1 MQAREPSTYVQSLRE
16 DITLRAAL
24 AAVIL
29 TATGNLAAKPLVV
42 CTEASP
48 EGFDIVQYTT
58 AVTAD
63 ASAETVFNRL
73 IDFKPGTTDIQPAL
87 AERWDISPD
96 GLTYTFHLRQGVK
109 FHTTPYFTPTRN
121 FNADDVLWS
130 LRRQLDPTH
139 PWHDKTSVGYP
150 YFESMAFNDLLKSV
164 DKADDH
170 TVVITLTR
178 QEAPFLRDM
187 AMAFTSIYSAEYGDQ
202 LLKAGKTAE
211 LNSKP
216 IGTGPFIFQRYNK
229 DAQVR
234 YKANP
239 DYFRGKP
246 PADTLVFAIASDS
259 NVRLQKL
266 RANECQVALYPK
278 PDDVASIKADSRL
291 KVAEIEALVTGY
303 IAMNTEHKYLSDV
316 RVRKAI
322 NMAFDRQTHVDQ
334 LFGKGNALVGV
345 NPYPPTMIGFNTDNK
360 NPPRDLAKAR
370 ALLKQAGVPEG
381 TVITLFTRN
390 GGGATNPNPR
400 LSAEMLQSDLAQIGL
415 KLDIRVME
423 WAEMLRRAKNGEADL
438 VSTGW
443 AGDNGDPDNF
453 LSPLLSCDAVKNGE
467 NYARWCNSKFQDLI
481 TRAREVIDNDERA
494 RLYAEALKVYDDDQP
509 WISMAHPKMFT
520 AMRDNVEGYVINPLT
535 NNNFATTKVK

>member
-1 MQAREPSTYVQSLRE
+1 MRSLP
-16 DITLRAAL
+16 LRLAL
-24 AAVIL
+24 AALVL
-29 TATGNLAAKPLVV
+29 GSATQLAAKPLVV

-48 EGFDIVQYTT
+48 EGFDVVQYTT
-58 AVTAD
+58 AVTFD

-73 IDFKPGTTDIQPAL
+73 VDFKPGTTDLQPAL
-87 AERWDISPD
+87 AERWDISAD

-109 FHTTPYFTPTRN
+109 FHTTDYFEPTRDL
-121 FNADDVLWS
+121 NADDVLWS
-130 LRRQLDPTH
+130 LNRQLDPNH
-139 PWHDKTSVGYP
+139 PWHDKTSGVGYP
-150 YFESMAFNDLLKSV
+150 YFESMAFRQLLKSV
-164 DKADDH
+164 IKTDDH

-178 QEAPFLRDM
+178 REAPFLHDM
-187 AMAFTSIYSAEYGDQ
+187 AMGFTSIYSAEYGDQ
-202 LLKAGKTAE
+202 LLKAGKTAQ

-234 YKANP
+234 FKPNP

-246 PADTLVFAIASDS
+246 PADALIFAIATDS

-278 PDDVASIKADSRL
+278 PDDVPSIKADPQL

-303 IAMNTEHKYLSDV
+303 IAMNTEHKYLGDV

-345 NPYPPTMIGFNTDNK
+345 NPYPPTMPGYNTSNQ

-370 ALLKQAGVPEG
+370 ALLKEAGVPEG

-390 GGGATNPNPR
+390 GGGPTNPNPR
-400 LSAEMLQSDLAQIGL
+400 LSAEMLQSDLKQIGL

-423 WAEMLRRAKNGEADL
+423 WAEMLRRAKKGEADL

-453 LSPLLSCDAVKNGE
+453 LTPLLSCDAARTGE
-467 NYARWCNSKFQDLI
+467 NYARWCNSKFQELI
-481 TRAREVIDNDERA
+481 TRAREVVDNEERA
-494 RLYAEALKVYDDDQP
+494 RLYSEALKVYDDDQP

-520 AMRDNVEGYVINPLT
+520 AMRDNVEGYVISPLT

>member
-1 MQAREPSTYVQSLRE
+1 MTSLP
-16 DITLRAAL
+16 LRAAL
-24 AAVIL
+24 AAIL
-29 TATGNLAAKPLVV
+29 LSAASHGFAKPLVV

-73 IDFKPGTTDIQPAL
+73 VDFKPGTTDIQPAL
-87 AERWDISPD
+87 AERWEISPD
-96 GLTYTFHLRQGVK
+96 GLTYTFHLREGVK
-109 FHTTPYFTPTRN
+109 FHTTDYFTPTRD

-130 LRRQLDPTH
+130 LNRQFDPTH
-139 PWHDKTSVGYP
+139 PWHDKASVGYP
-150 YFESMAFNDLLKSV
+150 YFESMAFKDLLKSV
-164 DKADDH
+164 AKTDDH

-178 QEAPFLRDM
+178 PEAPFLRDM

-202 LLKAGKTAE
+202 LLKAGRTAD

-216 IGTGPFIFQRYNK
+216 IGTGPFIFQRYSK

-234 YKANP
+234 FKANP

-246 PADTLVFAIASDS
+246 PSDSLIFAITTDG

-278 PDDVASIKADSRL
+278 PDDVPSIKADPAL
-291 KVAEIEALVTGY
+291 KVEEIEALVTGY
-303 IAMNTEHKYLSDV
+303 ISMNTEHPYLSDV

-322 NMAFDRQTHVDQ
+322 DIAFDRQTHVDQ
-334 LFGKGNALVGV
+334 LFGKGNALVAV
-345 NPYPPTMIGFNTDNK
+345 NPYPPTMIGYNTDNR

-370 ALLKQAGVPEG
+370 ELLEQAGVSPG
-381 TVITLFTRN
+381 TVFTLFTRS
-390 GGGATNPNPR
+390 GGGPTNPNPR
-400 LSAEMLQSDLAQIGL
+400 LSAEMLQADLKQIGL
-415 KLDIRVME
+415 VLNVRVME

-453 LSPLLSCDAVKNGE
+453 LSPLLSCDAAKTGE
-467 NYARWCNSKFQDLI
+467 NYARWCNSKFQELI
-481 TRAREVIDNDERA
+481 TRAREVTDTDERA
-494 RLYAEALKVYDDDQP
+494 RLYAEALKVYDEDQP

-520 AMRDNVEGYVINPLT
+520 AMRSNVEGYVINPLT

>member
-1 MQAREPSTYVQSLRE
+1 MISLP
-16 DITLRAAL
+16 LRATL

-29 TATGNLAAKPLVV
+29 GAASNLAAKPLVV

-73 IDFKPGTTDIQPAL
+73 VDFKPGTTDIQPAL

-96 GLTYTFHLRQGVK
+96 GLTYTFHLREGVK
-109 FHTTPYFTPTRN
+109 FHSTDYFKPSRD

-130 LRRQLDPTH
+130 FNRQLRADH

-150 YFESMAFNDLLKSV
+150 YFESMAFKQLLKSV
-164 DKADDH
+164 DKTDAH
-170 TVVITLTR
+170 TVVITLNR
-178 QEAPFLRDM
+178 PEAPFLRDL
-187 AMAFTSIYSAEYGDQ
+187 AMAFTSIYSAEYADQ

-216 IGTGPFIFQRYNK
+216 IGTGPFVFQRYNK

-234 YKANP
+234 FKANP
-239 DYFRGKP
+239 DYFRGAP
-246 PADTLVFAIASDS
+246 PSETLVFAIATDN

-278 PDDVASIKADSRL
+278 PDDVPAIKQDAKL

-303 IAMNTEHKYLSDV
+303 ISMNTEHKYLSDV
-316 RVRKAI
+316 RVRRAI

-334 LFGKGNALVGV
+334 LFGKGNALVAV
-345 NPYPPTMIGFNTDNK
+345 NPYPPTMIGYNTHNQ
-360 NPPRDLAKAR
+360 NPPHDLAKAR
-370 ALLKQAGVPEG
+370 ALLKEAGVPEG
-381 TVITLFTRN
+381 AVITLFTRN
-390 GGGATNPNPR
+390 GGGPTNPNPR
-400 LSAEMLQSDLAQIGL
+400 LSAEMLQADLAKIGL

-423 WAEMLRRAKNGEADL
+423 WAEMLRRAKKGEADL
-438 VSTGW
+438 VSAGW

-453 LSPLLSCDAVKNGE
+453 LTPLLSCDAAKTGE
-467 NYARWCNSKFQDLI
+467 NYARWCNTKFQELI

-494 RLYAEALKVYDDDQP
+494 RLYSEALAVYDEDQP

-520 AMRDNVEGYVINPLT
+520 AMRENVEGYVINPLT

>member
-1 MQAREPSTYVQSLRE
+1 MRSLP
-16 DITLRAAL
+16 LRAAL

-29 TATGNLAAKPLVV
+29 GAASHLAAKPLVV

-73 IDFKPGTTDIQPAL
+73 VDFKPGTTDIQPAL
-87 AERWDISPD
+87 AERWEVSED
-96 GLTYTFHLRQGVK
+96 GLSYTFHLRQGVK
-109 FHTTPYFTPTRN
+109 FHTTDYFKPTRD

-130 LRRQLDPTH
+130 IRRQLDPNH

-150 YFESMAFNDLLKSV
+150 YFESMAFKDLLKSV
-164 DKADDH
+164 EKTDAH
-170 TVVITLTR
+170 TVVFTLNR
-178 QEAPFLRDM
+178 PEAPFLRDM

-202 LLKAGKTAE
+202 LLKAGKTGE

-234 YKANP
+234 FKPNP
-239 DYFRGKP
+239 EYFRGKP
-246 PADTLVFAIASDS
+246 PADALIFAIATDS

-278 PDDVASIKADSRL
+278 PDDVPSIKTDPKL
-291 KVAEIEALVTGY
+291 KVAEMEALVTGY
-303 IAMNTEHKYLSDV
+303 IALNTEHKYLRDV

-322 NMAFDRQTHVDQ
+322 DMAFDRQTHVDQ

-345 NPYPPTMIGFNTDNK
+345 NPYPPTMIGFNNDNK
-360 NPPRDLAKAR
+360 NPPRDLDKAR
-370 ALLKQAGVPEG
+370 ALLKEAGVPEG
-381 TVITLFTRN
+381 TVLTLFTRN
-390 GGGATNPNPR
+390 GGGPTNPNPR
-400 LSAEMLQSDLAQIGL
+400 LSAEMLQADLAKIGI

-423 WAEMLRRAKNGEADL
+423 WAEMLRRAKNGEADM

-453 LSPLLSCDAVKNGE
+453 LSPLLSCDAAKSGE
-467 NYARWCNSKFQDLI
+467 NYARWCNPKFQQLI

-494 RLYAEALKVYDDDQP
+494 SLYFKALAVYDEDQP

-520 AMRDNVEGYVINPLT
+520 AMRENVEGYHINPLT
-535 NNNFATTKVK
+535 NNNFATTRVK

>member
-1 MQAREPSTYVQSLRE
+1 MQRAFMKSRPLR
-16 DITLRAAL
+16 LAL
-24 AAVIL
+24 AAL
-29 TATGNLAAKPLVV
+29 LLGGATQLAAKPLVV

-73 IDFKPGTTDIQPAL
+73 VDFKPGTTEVQPAL
-87 AERWDISPD
+87 AERWDISAD

-109 FHTTPYFTPTRN
+109 FHTTDYFKPTRD

-130 LRRQLDPTH
+130 LNRQLDPNH

-150 YFESMAFNDLLKSV
+150 YFESMGFKDLLKSV
-164 DKADDH
+164 SKADEH

-178 QEAPFLRDM
+178 PEAPFLRDM
-187 AMAFTSIYSAEYGDQ
+187 AMGFTSIYSAEYGDQ
-202 LLKAGKTAE
+202 LLKAGKAAE

-234 YKANP
+234 FKPNP

-246 PADTLVFAIASDS
+246 PADALVFAIATDS

-278 PDDVASIKADSRL
+278 PDDVPSIKQDPKL
-291 KVAEIEALVTGY
+291 KVEEIEALVTGY
-303 IAMNTEHKYLSDV
+303 ISMNTEHKYLSDV

-322 NMAFDRQTHVDQ
+322 NMAFDRQTQVDQ

-345 NPYPPTMIGFNTDNK
+345 NPYPPTMIGYNNENR

-370 ALLKQAGVPEG
+370 DLLKQAGVPEG

-390 GGGATNPNPR
+390 GGGPTNPNPR
-400 LSAEMLQSDLAQIGL
+400 LSAEMLQADLKQIGL

-423 WAEMLRRAKNGEADL
+423 WAEMLRRAKKGEADL

-453 LSPLLSCDAVKNGE
+453 LSPLLSCDAAKSGE
-467 NYARWCNSKFQDLI
+467 NYARWCNPKFQELI
-481 TRAREVIDNDERA
+481 SRAREVIDNDERA
-494 RLYAEALKVYDDDQP
+494 RLYNEALKVYDDEQP

>member
-1 MQAREPSTYVQSLRE
+1 MHRAFMKSRPLR
-16 DITLRAAL
+16 LAL
-24 AAVIL
+24 VAL
-29 TATGNLAAKPLVV
+29 LLGGATQLAAKPLVV

-73 IDFKPGTTDIQPAL
+73 VDFKPGTTEIQPAL
-87 AERWDISPD
+87 AEGWDISAD

-109 FHTTPYFTPTRN
+109 FHTTDYFKPTRD

-130 LRRQLDPTH
+130 LNRQLDPNH

-150 YFESMAFNDLLKSV
+150 YFESMGFKELLKSV
-164 DKADDH
+164 SKADEH
-170 TVVITLTR
+170 TVVITLSR
-178 QEAPFLRDM
+178 PEAPFLRDM
-187 AMAFTSIYSAEYGDQ
+187 AMGFTSIYSAEYGDQ
-202 LLKAGKTAE
+202 LLKSGKTAE

-234 YKANP
+234 FKPNP

-246 PADTLVFAIASDS
+246 PADALVFAIAIDS

-278 PDDVASIKADSRL
+278 PDDVPSIKQDPKL
-291 KVAEIEALVTGY
+291 KVEEIEALVTGY
-303 IAMNTEHKYLSDV
+303 IAMNTQHKYLNDV

-345 NPYPPTMIGFNTDNK
+345 NPYPPTMIGYNTHNQ
-360 NPPRDLAKAR
+360 NPTRDLDKAR
-370 ALLKQAGVPEG
+370 ALLSQAGVPEG

-390 GGGATNPNPR
+390 GGGPTNPNPR
-400 LSAEMLQSDLAQIGL
+400 LSAEMLQADLKQIGL

-453 LSPLLSCDAVKNGE
+453 LSPLLSCDAVKSGE
-467 NYARWCNSKFQDLI
+467 NYARWCNPKFQELI
-481 TRAREVIDNDERA
+481 SRAREVIDNDERA
-494 RLYAEALKVYDDDQP
+494 RLYNEALKVYDDEQP

-520 AMRDNVEGYVINPLT
+520 AMRDNVEGYVISPLT

>member
-1 MQAREPSTYVQSLRE
+1 MKSLP
-16 DITLRAAL
+16 LRAAL

-29 TATGNLAAKPLVV
+29 GAASNLAAKPLVV

-63 ASAETVFNRL
+63 ASAEAIFNRL
-73 IDFKPGTTDIQPAL
+73 VDFKPGTTDIQPAL
-87 AERWDISPD
+87 ATSWEISPD
-96 GLTYTFHLRQGVK
+96 GLVYTFHLREGVK
-109 FHTTPYFTPTRN
+109 FHTTDYFTPTRD

-130 LRRQLDPTH
+130 FNRQLRPDH

-150 YFESMAFNDLLKSV
+150 YFESMAFKDLLKSV
-164 DKADDH
+164 EKTDDH

-178 QEAPFLRDM
+178 PEAPFLRDL

-202 LLKAGKTAE
+202 LLKAGKTGD

-216 IGTGPFIFQRYNK
+216 IGTGAFVFQRYNK
-229 DAQVR
+229 DANVR

-246 PADTLVFAIASDS
+246 PADALIFAIATDS

-278 PDDVASIKADSRL
+278 PDDVPSIKQDPKL

-303 IAMNTEHKYLSDV
+303 ISMNTQHKYLSDV

-345 NPYPPTMIGFNTDNK
+345 NPYPPTMIGYNTENK
-360 NPPRDLAKAR
+360 NPPHDLDKAR
-370 ALLKQAGVPEG
+370 ALLKEAGVPEG

-390 GGGATNPNPR
+390 GGGPTNPNPR
-400 LSAEMLQSDLAQIGL
+400 LSAEMLQADLAKIGI
-415 KLDIRVME
+415 KLDIRVLE
-423 WAEMLRRAKNGEADL
+423 WAEMLRRAKKGEADL
-438 VSTGW
+438 VSAGW

-453 LSPLLSCDAVKNGE
+453 LTPMLSCDAAKSGE
-467 NYARWCNSKFQDLI
+467 NYARWCNPRFQQLI

-494 RLYAEALKVYDDDQP
+494 KLYNEALAVYDEDQP

-535 NNNFATTKVK
+535 NNNFATTRVK

>member
-1 MQAREPSTYVQSLRE
+1 MKSPILCT
-16 DITLRAAL
+16 AL

-29 TATGNLAAKPLVV
+29 GSASQVLAKPLVV

-63 ASAETVFNRL
+63 ASAETLFNRL
-73 IDFKPGTTDIQPAL
+73 VDFKPGTTDIQPAL

-109 FHTTPYFTPTRN
+109 FHTTAYFTPSRD

-130 LRRQLDPTH
+130 LRRQLDPAH
-139 PWHDKTSVGYP
+139 PWHDKTSVGFP
-150 YFESMAFNDLLKSV
+150 YFESMAFKGLLKSV
-164 DKADDH
+164 DKTDEH

-178 QEAPFLRDM
+178 PEAPFLRDM

-202 LLKAGKTAE
+202 LLKAGKTAD

-234 YKANP
+234 YTANP

-246 PADTLVFAIASDS
+246 PADTLVFAIATDS

-278 PDDVASIKADSRL
+278 PEDIPSIKADPKL
-291 KVAEIEALVTGY
+291 KVAGTEALVTGY

-322 NMAFDRQTHVDQ
+322 DMAFDRQTHVDQ
-334 LFGKGNALVGV
+334 LFGKGNAMAGV
-345 NPYPPTMIGFNTDNK
+345 NPYPPSMLGYNTANH
-360 NPPRDLAKAR
+360 NPPRDLTKAR
-370 ALLKQAGVPEG
+370 ALLQEAGVPQG

-390 GGGATNPNPR
+390 GGGPTNPNPR
-400 LSAEMLQSDLAQIGL
+400 LSAEMLQADLKQIGL
-415 KLDIRVME
+415 TLDIRVME
-423 WAEMLRRAKNGEADL
+423 WAEMLRRAKKGEADL
-438 VSTGW
+438 ISTGW
-443 AGDNGDPDNF
+443 ASDNGDPDNF
-453 LSPLLSCDAVKNGE
+453 LSPLLSCEAAKNGE
-467 NYARWCNSKFQDLI
+467 NYARWCNSKFQELI
-481 TRAREVIDNDERA
+481 TRAREVIDSDERA
-494 RLYAEALKVYDDDQP
+494 RLYSEALKVYDDDQP
-509 WISMAHPKMFT
+509 WISMAHPKVFT
-520 AMRDNVEGYVINPLT
+520 AMRDNVEGYMINPLT

>member
-1 MQAREPSTYVQSLRE
+1 MQSAFIKSIPLR
-16 DITLRAAL
+16 LAL
-24 AAVIL
+24 AALVL
-29 TATGNLAAKPLVV
+29 SSATQLAAKPLVV

-48 EGFDIVQYTT
+48 EGFDVVQYTT
-58 AVTAD
+58 GVTFD
-63 ASAETVFNRL
+63 ATAETLFNRL
-73 IDFKPGTTDIQPAL
+73 VDFKPGTTDIEPAL

-109 FHTTPYFTPTRN
+109 FHSTDYFTPTRT

-130 LRRQLDPTH
+130 LRRQLDPAH

-150 YFESMAFNDLLKSV
+150 YFESMAFKSLLKSV
-164 DKADDH
+164 DKTDDH

-178 QEAPFLRDM
+178 AEAPFLRDM
-187 AMAFTSIYSAEYGDQ
+187 AMGFTSIYSAEYGDQ

-234 YKANP
+234 FKPNP

-246 PADTLVFAIASDS
+246 PADALVFAIATDS

-266 RANECQVALYPK
+266 RANECQIALYPK
-278 PDDVASIKADSRL
+278 PEDVPAIKAAPRL
-291 KVAEIEALVTGY
+291 KVAETEALVTGY

-322 NMAFDRQTHVDQ
+322 DMAFDRQAHVDQ

-345 NPYPPTMIGFNTDNK
+345 NPYPPSMIGYNTRNQ
-360 NPPRDLAKAR
+360 NPPRDLDKAR
-370 ALLKQAGVPEG
+370 ALLKEAGVPQG

-390 GGGATNPNPR
+390 GGGMTNPNPR
-400 LSAEMLQSDLAQIGL
+400 LSAEMLQADLKQIGL
-415 KLDIRVME
+415 TLDIRVME

-453 LSPLLSCDAVKNGE
+453 LTPLLSCEAAKNGE
-467 NYARWCNSKFQDLI
+467 NYARWCNPKFQELI
-481 TRAREVIDNDERA
+481 TRAREVINDDERA
-494 RLYAEALKVYDDDQP
+494 RLYSEALKVYDDDQP
-509 WISMAHPKMFT
+509 WISMAHPKVFV
-520 AMRDNVEGYVINPLT
+520 AMRDNVEGYVISPLT
-535 NNNFATTKVK
+535 KNNFATTKVK

>member
-1 MQAREPSTYVQSLRE
+1 MRSLP
-16 DITLRAAL
+16 LRAAL

-29 TATGNLAAKPLVV
+29 GAASNLAAKPLVV

-63 ASAETVFNRL
+63 ASAETLFNRL
-73 IDFKPGTTDIQPAL
+73 VDFKPGTTDIQPAL
-87 AERWDISPD
+87 AERWEVSDD
-96 GLTYTFHLRQGVK
+96 GLSYTFHLRQGVK
-109 FHTTPYFTPTRN
+109 FHTTDYFKPTRD

-130 LRRQLDPTH
+130 IRRQLDPNH

-150 YFESMAFNDLLKSV
+150 YFESMAFKDLLKSV
-164 DKADDH
+164 EKTDAH
-170 TVVITLTR
+170 TVVFTLNR
-178 QEAPFLRDM
+178 PEAPFLRDM
-187 AMAFTSIYSAEYGDQ
+187 AMAFTSIYSAEYGDL
-202 LLKAGKTAE
+202 LLKAGRTGE

-234 YKANP
+234 FKPNP
-239 DYFRGKP
+239 EYFRGKP
-246 PADTLVFAIASDS
+246 PADALIFAIATDS

-278 PDDVASIKADSRL
+278 PDDVPSIKTDPKL
-291 KVAEIEALVTGY
+291 KVAEMEALVTGY
-303 IAMNTEHKYLSDV
+303 IALNTEHKYLRDV

-322 NMAFDRQTHVDQ
+322 DMAFDRQTHVDQ

-345 NPYPPTMIGFNTDNK
+345 NPYPPTMIGFNTNNK
-360 NPPRDLAKAR
+360 NPPRDLDKAR
-370 ALLKQAGVPEG
+370 ALLKEAGVPEG
-381 TVITLFTRN
+381 TVLTLFTRN
-390 GGGATNPNPR
+390 GGGPTNPNPR
-400 LSAEMLQSDLAQIGL
+400 LSAEMLQADLAKIGI

-423 WAEMLRRAKNGEADL
+423 WAEMLRRAKNGEADM

-453 LSPLLSCDAVKNGE
+453 LSPLLSCDAAKSGE
-467 NYARWCNSKFQDLI
+467 NYARWCNPKFQQLI

-494 RLYAEALKVYDDDQP
+494 SLYFKALAVYDEDQP

-520 AMRDNVEGYVINPLT
+520 AMRENVEGYHINPLT
-535 NNNFATTKVK
+535 NNNFATTRVK

>member
-1 MQAREPSTYVQSLRE
+1 MQRAFMKSRPLR
-16 DITLRAAL
+16 LAL
-24 AAVIL
+24 AAL
-29 TATGNLAAKPLVV
+29 LLGGATQLAAKPLVV

-73 IDFKPGTTDIQPAL
+73 VDFKPGTTEIQPAL
-87 AERWDISPD
+87 AERWDISAD

-109 FHTTPYFTPTRN
+109 FHTTDYFKPTRD

-130 LRRQLDPTH
+130 LNRQLDPNH

-150 YFESMAFNDLLKSV
+150 YFESMGFKELLKSV
-164 DKADDH
+164 SKADAH

-178 QEAPFLRDM
+178 PEAPFLRDM
-187 AMAFTSIYSAEYGDQ
+187 AMGFTSIYSAEYGDQ

-234 YKANP
+234 FKPNP

-246 PADTLVFAIASDS
+246 PADALVFAIATDS

-278 PDDVASIKADSRL
+278 PDDVPSIKQDPKL
-291 KVAEIEALVTGY
+291 KVEEIEALVTGY
-303 IAMNTEHKYLSDV
+303 ISMNTEHKYLSDV

-345 NPYPPTMIGFNTDNK
+345 NPYPPTMIGYNNENR

-370 ALLKQAGVPEG
+370 QLLNEAGVPPG
-381 TVITLFTRN
+381 TVLTLFTRN
-390 GGGATNPNPR
+390 GGGPTNPNPR
-400 LSAEMLQSDLAQIGL
+400 LSAEMLQADLKQIGL

-423 WAEMLRRAKNGEADL
+423 WAEMLRRAKKGEADL
-438 VSTGW
+438 VSAGW

-453 LSPLLSCDAVKNGE
+453 LSPLLSCDAVKSGE
-467 NYARWCNSKFQDLI
+467 NYARWCNPKFQELI
-481 TRAREVIDNDERA
+481 SRAREVIDNDERA
-494 RLYAEALKVYDDDQP
+494 RLYNEALKVYDDEQP

>member
-1 MQAREPSTYVQSLRE
+1 MTSLA
-16 DITLRAAL
+16 LRAAL
-24 AAVIL
+24 AAIIL
-29 TATGNLAAKPLVV
+29 GTAGQLAAKPLVV

-48 EGFDIVQYTT
+48 EGFDVVQYTT
-58 AVTAD
+58 AVTFD
-63 ASAETVFNRL
+63 ATAETVFNRL
-73 IDFKPGTTDIQPAL
+73 VDFRPGTTDIQPAL

-109 FHTTPYFTPTRN
+109 FHTTDYFTPTRD

-130 LRRQLDPTH
+130 LNRQLDPNH
-139 PWHDKTSVGYP
+139 PWHAKTSVGYP
-150 YFESMAFNDLLKSV
+150 YFESMAFKDLLKSV
-164 DKADDH
+164 EKTDEH

-178 QEAPFLRDM
+178 PEAPFLRDM
-187 AMAFTSIYSAEYGDQ
+187 AMGFTSIYSAEYGDQ
-202 LLKAGKTAE
+202 LLKAGTTGE

-234 YKANP
+234 YKPNP

-246 PADTLVFAIASDS
+246 PSDALIFAIATDS

-278 PDDVASIKADSRL
+278 PDDVPSMKADPRL

-345 NPYPPTMIGFNTDNK
+345 NPYPPTMIGYNSDNQ

-370 ALLKQAGVPEG
+370 ELLKEAGVPPG

-400 LSAEMLQSDLAQIGL
+400 LSAEMLQADLKQIGL

-423 WAEMLRRAKNGEADL
+423 WAEMLRRAKKGEADL

-453 LSPLLSCDAVKNGE
+453 LSPLLSCDAAKTGE
-467 NYARWCNSKFQDLI
+467 NYARWCNPKFQELI

-520 AMRDNVEGYVINPLT
+520 AMRANVEGYVINPLT

>member
-1 MQAREPSTYVQSLRE
+1 MKSLP
-16 DITLRAAL
+16 LRAAL

-29 TATGNLAAKPLVV
+29 GAASNLAAKPLVV

-63 ASAETVFNRL
+63 ASAEAIFNRL
-73 IDFKPGTTDIQPAL
+73 VDFKPGTTDIQPAL
-87 AERWDISPD
+87 ATSWEISPD
-96 GLTYTFHLRQGVK
+96 GLVYTFHLREGVK
-109 FHTTPYFTPTRN
+109 FHTTDYFTPTRD

-130 LRRQLDPTH
+130 FNRQLRPDH

-150 YFESMAFNDLLKSV
+150 YFESMAFKDLLKSV
-164 DKADDH
+164 EKTDDH

-178 QEAPFLRDM
+178 PEAPFLRDL

-202 LLKAGKTAE
+202 LLKAGKTGD

-216 IGTGPFIFQRYNK
+216 IGTGAFVFQRYNK
-229 DAQVR
+229 DANVR

-246 PADTLVFAIASDS
+246 PADALIFAIATDS

-278 PDDVASIKADSRL
+278 PDDVPSIKQDPKL

-303 IAMNTEHKYLSDV
+303 ISMNTQHKYLSDV

-345 NPYPPTMIGFNTDNK
+345 NPYPPTMIGYNTENK
-360 NPPRDLAKAR
+360 NPPHDLDKAR
-370 ALLKQAGVPEG
+370 ALLKEAGVPQG

-390 GGGATNPNPR
+390 GGGPTNPNPR
-400 LSAEMLQSDLAQIGL
+400 LSAEMLQADLAKIGI
-415 KLDIRVME
+415 KLDIRVLE
-423 WAEMLRRAKNGEADL
+423 WAEMLRRAKKGEADL
-438 VSTGW
+438 VSAGW

-453 LSPLLSCDAVKNGE
+453 LTPMLSCDAAKSGE
-467 NYARWCNSKFQDLI
+467 NYARWCNPRFQQLI

-494 RLYAEALKVYDDDQP
+494 KLYNEALAVYDEDQP

-535 NNNFATTKVK
+535 NNNFATTRVK